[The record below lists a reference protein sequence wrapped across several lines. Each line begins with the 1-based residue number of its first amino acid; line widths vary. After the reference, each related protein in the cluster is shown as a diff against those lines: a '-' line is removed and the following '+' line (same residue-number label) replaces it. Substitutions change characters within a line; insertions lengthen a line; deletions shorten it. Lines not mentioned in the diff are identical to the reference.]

1 MRRKIVL
8 QGGTALTVSL
18 PSKWARRFNLAKG
31 SEVEV
36 KEEGDKVVVQAL
48 MDAGIEKTAIDL
60 SGVDPSCIKWFVT
73 TAHKKGY
80 DEVLFEYDTPEAVE
94 QVQKVTQTI
103 TLGFEMVDQKEN
115 SVTVKNIA
123 GPLDSEFDSI
133 LRRIFLIIQ
142 SLSQGILDAL
152 EKEQFAKL
160 GELALLDT
168 TVNKLVTFCQRILNK
183 RGYPDYKKTCF
194 LYVIIWQLEK
204 VSDKL
209 RDFSLSLH
217 NRKQRVPSEVLEL
230 YRLAQQILEIQYHL
244 VYTFDKEELNR
255 LSAIHRE
262 IEERGSKLLE
272 KSTKDNLSIVFVM
285 DIADRTAVLTSSVIG
300 LHI

>member
-1 MRRKIVL
+1 M
-8 QGGTALTVSL
+8 
-18 PSKWARRFNLAKG
+18 
-31 SEVEV
+31 
-36 KEEGDKVVVQAL
+36 
-48 MDAGIEKTAIDL
+48 
-60 SGVDPSCIKWFVT
+60 T

-80 DEVLFEYDTPEAVE
+80 DEVIFEYDALEAIQ
-94 QVQKVTQTI
+94 QVQEVTQTI
-103 TLGFEMVDQKEN
+103 TLGFEMVDQKEG
-115 SVTVKNIA
+115 SVTVRNVA
-123 GPLDSEFDSI
+123 GPLDGEFDSI
-133 LRRIFLIIQ
+133 LRRIFLIVQ

-209 RDFSLSLH
+209 RDFSIHLQKKRQQL
-217 NRKQRVPSEVLEL
+217 PAEVLEL
-230 YRLAQQILEIQYHL
+230 YRLAQKILEIQYHL
-244 VYTFDKEELNR
+244 VYAFDKGKLNQ
-255 LSAIHRE
+255 LSMLHQE

-272 KSTKDNLSIVFVM
+272 KGTKDNLSITFVM
-285 DIADRTAVLTSSVIG
+285 DIADRTAVLSSSVLG